1 MQQSKLIKVFNSLE
15 KKELRALK
23 KWVQSPMH
31 NEHKDVQRLFDF
43 LFTRHVLNS
52 KTLKKERAWKYVY
65 PTQVYRDLRM
75 RHLMSFA
82 LNVLEQFVSYKS
94 VKKNIFLQ
102 QKSLAE
108 QYVQK
113 KLLKPAHQTIR
124 KAENHLLKAGP
135 YNELYYYHQYELETL
150 KFDLEGTQN
159 RTRATNITEITTAA
173 SLFFMVTT
181 LRYAYTALSHQSLQ
195 KTSYNIPL
203 LESVLNEIEAQN
215 YNDHPI
221 LMSYYHG
228 YQTLKNPE
236 DETHF
241 RALKSYLEMPLKA
254 LGTKEKQAVL
264 LMALN
269 YAIKRLNTGHKSYIR
284 EAFELY
290 RKGLVSSLLMEG
302 GVLSSF
308 AYKNTMSL
316 GILLEEYDWLEY
328 FIPTYAPYLEEE
340 TRSNFQHYS
349 QARLFF
355 ARKQYDLAME
365 LLIQAEYDDIMLTIG
380 AKVMLIKLYYA
391 QASWDAL
398 EALLESFRMFL
409 KRKKALSYHKEHYF
423 NMIVITKKM
432 LYLPDFEKTAIGKL
446 KEQVETLSPLAER
459 DWLLEQINQK
469 L

>member
-1 MQQSKLIKVFNSLE
+1 MQQSKLIKVFSSLD
-15 KKELRALK
+15 KQELRALK

-31 NEHKDVQRLFDF
+31 NEHKDVHQLFDF
-43 LFTRHVLNS
+43 LFTRSVFNA

-65 PTQVYRDLRM
+65 TTQPYNDLRM

-82 LNVLEQFVSYKS
+82 LNVLEKFVSYKN
-94 VKKNIFLQ
+94 VKNAVFQQ
-102 QKSLAE
+102 QKNLAE

-124 KAENHLLKAGP
+124 KAEKQLIKAGP
-135 YNELYYYHQYELETL
+135 HNELYYYHQYELETL
-150 KFDLEGTQN
+150 RFDLEGTKN
-159 RTRATNITEITTAA
+159 RTRATNIAEITTAA

-181 LRYAYTALSHQSLQ
+181 LRYAYTALSHQNLQ
-195 KTSYNIPL
+195 KTTYDIPL
-203 LESVLNEIEAQN
+203 LDSVLNQIKTQDYDN
-215 YNDHPI
+215 HPI

-236 DETHF
+236 EESHF
-241 RALKSYLEMPLKA
+241 RSLKLYLEMPLDV
-254 LGTKEKQAVL
+254 LGTKERRAVL

-269 YAIKRLNTGHKSYIR
+269 YAIKRLNTGHKSYVR

-290 RKGLVSSLLMEG
+290 RTGLVSNLLMEEG
-302 GVLSSF
+302 RLSAF
-308 AYKNTMSL
+308 AYKNTVSL

-328 FIPTYAPYLEEE
+328 FILTYAPYLEEE
-340 TRSNFQHYS
+340 TRNNFQHYS

-355 ARKQYDLAME
+355 ARQQYDLAME

-409 KRKKALSYHKEHYF
+409 KRKKALSYHKEHYL
-423 NMIVITKKM
+423 NMIAMTKKM
-432 LYLPDFEKTAIGKL
+432 LFLPDFDKAALGKL
-446 KEQVETLSPLAER
+446 QEQVKILSPLAER
-459 DWLLEQINQK
+459 DWLLGQIDQK